1 MKAIA
6 TKNRL
11 MKYSLLIFII
21 ITASACKDSR
31 TDRQTKSESAVDHN
45 ELVQIESKPVN
56 DLLDDGFYQEQKADP
71 LEDSEQTREPIVSD
85 TDSSETTIINTPS
98 SNHNQDTSQD
108 QSLVDNKSLVENLGF
123 SEAQQVTPSVEELEQ
138 EPFCLNS
145 SNTSQDQESIEDA
158 CRKIS
163 KRLASVKYAACKA
176 AKLQLTGCSSV
187 KGFPILMS
195 EFSPIEERK
204 PQGKILI
211 VGGTHGDELTSVS
224 VIIRWI
230 EKLNRHHSGLFHW
243 HLVPM
248 MNPDGVLK
256 SNATRTNENGVD
268 LNRNMP
274 SDDWDQNAIKYW
286 VEKGGKD
293 PRKYPGEAASS
304 EPETQWLIDEI
315 KNFKPDAII
324 SVHAP
329 YGVVDFDSLLLN
341 TAPKSLGKLHL
352 NLLGTYPGSLGNYAG
367 INLNIPV
374 ITLEL
379 PHSWVMPSEKES
391 TKIWEDIVSWLKENV
406 NNEVAKN

>member
-1 MKAIA
+1 MLIFDSARDFLVKLAPVKYAFIAIA
-6 TKNRL
+6 IFSIAACDNDKNEIDVS
-11 MKYSLLIFII
+11 KEDSDYQESPAQTQNEPVDDII
-21 ITASACKDSR
+21 S
-31 TDRQTKSESAVDHN
+31 
-45 ELVQIESKPVN
+45 
-56 DLLDDGFYQEQKADP
+56 DGFYQEHT
-71 LEDSEQTREPIVSD
+71 S
-85 TDSSETTIINTPS
+85 NTPS
-98 SNHNQDTSQD
+98 SDTQSNDIPTADTPSLDEAQTQQDTAANPD
-108 QSLVDNKSLVENLGF
+108 AIDKKSIVEDLGF
-123 SEAQQVTPSVEELEQ
+123 SQAQEQPDEPKENVEA
-138 EPFCLNS
+138 PFCLDSKNVP
-145 SNTSQDQESIEDA
+145 QDQESIKDA
-158 CRKIS
+158 CQRIS
-163 KRLASVKYAACKA
+163 KRLASVKYEACEA

-187 KGFPILMS
+187 KGFPILLS
-195 EFSPIEERK
+195 DFPPVKDRK
-204 PQGKILI
+204 PQGRILI

-224 VIIRWI
+224 VVIRWI

-256 SNATRTNENGVD
+256 RGATRTNENGVD

-274 SDDWDQNAIKYW
+274 SDDWSRNALKYW

-315 KNFKPDAII
+315 NSFKPDAII

-329 YGVVDFDSLLLN
+329 YGVVDFDSLLLKA
-341 TAPKSLGKLHL
+341 APKSLGKLHL

-379 PHSWVMPSEKES
+379 PHSWEMPSEAES
-391 TKIWEDIVSWLKENV
+391 TKIWEDIVSWLKKNV
-406 NNEVAKN
+406 NKDVAAN